1 MGELISARGIH
12 KYFPGVHALDD
23 VTFNVGAGEI
33 HALVG
38 ENGAGKSTLVK
49 ILSGI
54 HTPDSGEILFEG
66 RRVDWKGPRDALKA
80 GIAVIHQELSL
91 APHLSVAENIFLG
104 REPRKGPFL
113 DRAALRLSLIH
124 ISPGGPRPRPR
135 KKVRLPSPGPP
146 PPGRTGPPRC
156 PPKGLSP

>member
-12 KYFPGVHALDD
+12 KYFPGVHALND

-54 HTPDSGEILFEG
+54 HTPDSGEILLEG
-66 RRVDWKGPRDALKA
+66 RRADRKRRRATAGPAA
-80 GIAVIHQELSL
+80 A
-91 APHLSVAENIFLG
+91 
-104 REPRKGPFL
+104 
-113 DRAALRLSLIH
+113 RA
-124 ISPGGPRPRPR
+124 
-135 KKVRLPSPGPP
+135 
-146 PPGRTGPPRC
+146 
-156 PPKGLSP
+156 